1 MERITRGMSMCLPVK
16 KSKQCAKCKE
26 YKSCT
31 TNLVSIIQQQNKDLE
46 QLQRQLNFT
55 KQYYQEQLRR
65 IYSAQEHE
73 SSTYDSTRETG

>member
-1 MERITRGMSMCLPVK
+1 MCLPVK
-16 KSKQCAKCKE
+16 EKKSKQCTKCKE

-31 TNLVSIIQQQNKDLE
+31 TNLVTIIQQQNKDLE
-46 QLQRQLNFT
+46 SLQRQLDFT

-73 SSTYDSTRETG
+73 SSTHDSPRETG